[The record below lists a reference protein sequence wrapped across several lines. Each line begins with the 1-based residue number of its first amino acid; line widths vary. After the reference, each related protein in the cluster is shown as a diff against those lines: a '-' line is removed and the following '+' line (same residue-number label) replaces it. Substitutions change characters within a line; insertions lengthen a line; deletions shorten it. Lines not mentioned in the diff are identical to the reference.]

1 MRILREVI
9 PEILR
14 EIRVKGDREEGSMAP
29 TSTPRA
35 TTRERRRDRRKEQ
48 QKRNKQKEEMTKA
61 QQREDPPPLEQRP
74 RRMERGMVMEGNN
87 PPPTT
92 QAATEETTPAPQKET
107 LDYRLG
113 EEKEKSHADG
123 RRTKDGDEKEG
134 IEDGRGSS
142 YLPEGQVRG
151 NTE

>member
-1 MRILREVI
+1 
-9 PEILR
+9 
-14 EIRVKGDREEGSMAP
+14 MAP

-35 TTRERRRDRRKEQ
+35 TMRERRRDRRKREQ
-48 QKRNKQKEEMTKA
+48 QKRNRQEEEMTKA

-74 RRMERGMVMEGNN
+74 RMERGMVTEGNN
-87 PPPTT
+87 PPPTI

-113 EEKEKSHADG
+113 EEKEKSHADR

-134 IEDGRGSS
+134 TEDGRGSS